1 MDGRQNRQLH
11 ARRVLDAV
19 AEGANVN
26 TPPDKSSRA
35 IYLAEAVERGQA
47 ILLERVA
54 TLKDCEEG
62 HAPTDDESLIADAL
76 RAFAL
81 SHVAAIPMLAVDTP
95 RTNALMDVTSPIGF
109 KGQEMVNLAR
119 QLERELADMARIA
132 FSSDPEEI
140 AAARSSTRGIE
151 ALLAALRNVAS
162 YSGHGPHTTPWQS
175 IVRGLGE
182 QAREALKAY
191 EAAPA
196 SAIEATLTEGE
207 RVTLGNL
214 IHLVRALYYALDDG
228 EETERQGVEIAEDHY
243 NLLSLAIAVFDD
255 LPDDKP
261 GYVMGPAAKA
271 AWALRRIIGESEAA
285 TDGRADAKEK
295 P

>member
-1 MDGRQNRQLH
+1 MDP
-11 ARRVLDAV
+11 LDDKHGEAFKLPLRIRHW
-19 AEGANVN
+19 N
-26 TPPDKSSRA
+26 TALGDT
-35 IYLAEAVERGQA
+35 G
-47 ILLERVA
+47 
-54 TLKDCEEG
+54 DFEG
-62 HAPTDDESLIADAL
+62 HTAIEDANGDQL
-76 RAFAL
+76 CEWHDASDWQERTASMIVDSINAGGVWVAGKRTTVPFAV

-196 SAIEATLTEGE
+196 SAIAATPFEEVYAANGKVSYEDVEHTRPITCQRNCRMPSSPIWWTFGE
-207 RVTLGNL
+207 NHGNADHGFTSMMKHLNGKRVRVTISL
-214 IHLVRALYYALDDG
+214 HKDDFPPK
-228 EETERQGVEIAEDHY
+228 
-243 NLLSLAIAVFDD
+243 S
-255 LPDDKP
+255 
-261 GYVMGPAAKA
+261 
-271 AWALRRIIGESEAA
+271 A
-285 TDGRADAKEK
+285 TPDGRAK